1 MYSEGLVAACA
12 AVGELGVTGLAER
25 ALGEIGLGHSEL
37 DAIHSVSD
45 ISLAIS
51 EKFSGEISVV
61 DLIAELISVL
71 DLIA

>member
-12 AVGELGVTGLAER
+12 AGGGLGVTGLAAR
-25 ALGEIGLGHSEL
+25 AFEQVGLSHSEI
-37 DAIHSVSD
+37 DPIHSVSD

-61 DLIAELISVL
+61 DLIA
-71 DLIA
+71 